1 MRAPGQGLQAAG
13 PKKRDVIAGEREVQ
27 QGKKRRTGQ
36 RMRLLTTRR
45 APSRASNVTKS
56 AWPVPRTPGWLLA
69 AVAAVAAGAVLVGLD
84 HRPTS
89 GQRAADLHGLIQTL
103 NTDIESC
110 AGGLRDSLTA
120 LRAIHAGTSQDVA
133 TAISIARDGATNCSP
148 ANNEQ
153 LDDLAQYQ
161 VPESLAR
168 FHLPA
173 TVDNLLTWAFPW
185 AQRVQTDI
193 AAVLSAPGQRVRD
206 TASTA
211 LQADQR
217 ELDARRAEVD
227 SALSGATRSLGSA
240 DIPPSLPG

>member
-1 MRAPGQGLQAAG
+1 M
-13 PKKRDVIAGEREVQ
+13 
-27 QGKKRRTGQ
+27 
-36 RMRLLTTRR
+36 TTRR
-45 APSRASNVTKS
+45 APAGGNVTKS
-56 AWPVPRTPGWLLA
+56 GWPVPRTPGWLLA
-69 AVAAVAAGAVLVGLD
+69 AVAAVAAVAVLVGLH

-89 GQRAADLHGLIQTL
+89 GQQAADLHGLMQTL

-120 LRAIHAGTSQDVA
+120 LRAIQAGTSHDVA

-185 AQRVQTDI
+185 AQRVQTDV
-193 AAVLSAPGQRVRD
+193 AAVLSAQGQRVGD
-206 TASTA
+206 TASAA
-211 LQADQR
+211 LRADQR

-227 SALSGATRSLGSA
+227 SALSRAARSLGSA
-240 DIPPSLPG
+240 DITPNLPG